1 MFDSGKASITTT
13 IYEFA
18 NDAISSAESTE
29 TQVVFL
35 HGDKAIDMQ
44 AYSKWVYIATKVV
57 WMQTSV
63 MCRF

>member
-1 MFDSGKASITTT
+1 MFDSGKSSITTT

-35 HGDKAIDMQ
+35 LGDKAIDMQ
-44 AYSKWVYIATKVV
+44 ANSK
-57 WMQTSV
+57 
-63 MCRF
+63 